1 MSRNRLFPPSLCIL
15 VALTFLLAGCGSLRL
30 APSESQKQLT
40 FSTHQTA
47 RTAADL
53 GLAPGSV
60 AARQMVEGT
69 AASLAYAGMPQ
80 SPKIADYD
88 ATASAAAA
96 DAVRRPTADDV
107 FTAAEGGLS
116 LAAELALL
124 FGAGG
129 VGLGGKKLIDW
140 IALARQ
146 KSEALKEVV
155 QGNELLT
162 QYLGEQGKAAEL
174 TAFKRAQTSTQSPK
188 TELLVTAERIPMRRQ
203 AVTAQPP
210 PMPPAVPAP
219 A

>member
-188 TELLVTAERIPMRRQ
+188 TELLVTAERIPIKRQ
-203 AVTAQPP
+203 IVIAQPTTP
-210 PMPPAVPAP
+210 PVPAP
-219 A
+219 APA